1 MENPQ
6 QMYSLSKCP
15 LLKLSDTGRQLVET
29 LSNGKTTTFYQGM
42 PPLPNSICID
52 SSQGSELRFRCKKKY
67 LDAEGVTCYCSAQ
80 I

>member
-1 MENPQ
+1 MEDPK
-6 QMYSLSKCP
+6 MYSLIKCP
-15 LLKLSDTGRQLVET
+15 LLKLSDSGKHLVET
-29 LSNGKTTTFYQGM
+29 LPKDKTRTFYQGM

-67 LDAEGVTCYCSAQ
+67 LDAAGKECFCSAQ

>member
-1 MENPQ
+1 
-6 QMYSLSKCP
+6 MYSLSKCP
-15 LLKLSDTGRQLVET
+15 LLKLSDTGKQLVET
-29 LSNGKTTTFYQGM
+29 VSNGKTRTFYKGM

-67 LDAEGVTCYCSAQ
+67 LDGAGKECFCSAQ